1 MRRRLSQRLALGTG
15 LAVVLLSALF
25 AWIHN
30 Q

>member
-1 MRRRLSQRLALGTG
+1 MRKRWSEALAAATG
-15 LAVVLLSALF
+15 VAVVLLSALF